1 MKKKIF
7 LPAGIA
13 ACLAVGIISSV
24 SAADNTV
31 NSASLKD
38 VIEFDNIFFDSLTG
52 NFGKSEEVLPV
63 AEPETGSVATES
75 AELPAVVA
83 VSFDGEDDSYV
94 ESAPEVETAGV
105 RDEAKETASLPVSD
119 TSDPMQDSEAV
130 NAEYQAYTGVSE
142 EQSDVTEKA
151 AVTEDDIVELINDT
165 VQTTAVTPD
174 HSFDAKEISDL
185 ENEVKPVTGQS
196 PDDLDEESTSEVAV
210 DEQEKEIET
219 EHEHV
224 WKPVTETVHHDAET
238 HTEEVLISCYDNNKT
253 FRFLNLN
260 GDVVCN
266 VHIHGTIEEYEGD
279 ELISAEGV
287 ETEGVVDIYNVVT
300 GERFSFAPGELESVN
315 EFVYGMFD
323 DELIIEGLL
332 GPAWCRVEEKEMID
346 KEAYDEEVITGYVCD
361 CGEHKDL

>member
-7 LPAGIA
+7 LPVGIA
-13 ACLAVGIISSV
+13 ACLAVGIITSV

-38 VIEFDNIFFDSLTG
+38 VVDSENIFFNSLMG
-52 NFGKSEEVLPV
+52 NFGKSEEVVPV
-63 AEPETGSVATES
+63 AQPEGESVASES
-75 AELPAVVA
+75 VALPAVAA

-94 ESAPEVETAGV
+94 ESDPEVEADDV
-105 RDEAKETASLPVSD
+105 NDEANATASLPVSV
-119 TSDPMQDSEAV
+119 TSDPAQDL
-130 NAEYQAYTGVSE
+130 E
-142 EQSDVTEKA
+142 EQYVAAEEAFVTEG
-151 AVTEDDIVELINDT
+151 DIVEVINDT
-165 VQTTAVTPD
+165 VQTPAVTPD

-185 ENEVKPVTGQS
+185 ENEVKPATGQS
-196 PDDLDEESTSEVAV
+196 PDDSDEESTSEVAA
-210 DEQEKEIET
+210 DEQEKEIEA

-238 HTEEVLISCYDNNKT
+238 HTEEVWISCYDNNKT
-253 FRFLNLN
+253 FTFLNLN

-300 GERFSFAPGELESVN
+300 GESFSFAPGELESVN

-332 GPAWCRVEEKEMID
+332 GPAWGRVEEKEIID